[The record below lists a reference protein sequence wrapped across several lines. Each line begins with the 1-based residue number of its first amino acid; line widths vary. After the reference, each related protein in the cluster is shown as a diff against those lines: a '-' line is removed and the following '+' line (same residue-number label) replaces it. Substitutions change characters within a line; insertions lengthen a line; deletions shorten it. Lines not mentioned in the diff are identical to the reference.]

1 MKNAILQ
8 ETKRAFVLMAAGVA
22 AFAAFASH
30 SEWTGKEGQITI
42 SASSTW
48 TMDDEDLAYVNE
60 KISRLTV
67 KGTLILDNLSSWPHG
82 NSTTVLD
89 NNLFWD
95 SSGKVIKKGSKT
107 LDSAYYNYR
116 ATGTLIVEEGTIS
129 QGTAYLWGNRKTSG
143 KIWVKD
149 GATLRENY
157 AGTLGGTR
165 LILEGSGVGDAGAF
179 IADKAD
185 TGCVSYLILSNN
197 ATVALN
203 TTAKVFAEYVS
214 TKDSVDRNP
223 ALMELNGYTL
233 TIGGT
238 AGTVTM
244 QNVSVSGGGAIKFAA
259 GQARTFKATGTT
271 DLGSTK
277 LIVEGDLTLDSG
289 DWGDI
294 EILEGATLTLAPAS
308 ATSSVVLSGV
318 LSGAGNVA
326 IGTSATPAVGRVALL
341 RANTYTGTTTM
352 NGADAFVLSLGNGAA
367 IPDETKFT
375 RQGGTVLPAIGY
387 QADGVTPRWT
397 AAQVLSMAKE
407 QAVETM
413 TPDVTEATDCGSL
426 IIPGALYST
435 YFPESGPTWG
445 AVGTGKGG
453 YTFTGPFAAEHP
465 LDISS
470 TAGTVRL
477 SGDETINLGTVTLT
491 GTSANDGGTLL
502 LEDAADV
509 RFGHTTIT
517 VGNLASRT
525 PTSTGELIV
534 SNSTLRAT
542 EVPTTDALADTALWV
557 GRYSQGILRIEGDSV
572 VSNRVLVGGGN
583 SSEHTANDYG
593 VGAIYQ
599 RGGKLF
605 PRRSPTSTVYYGS
618 SIGVAGHGY
627 YELTD
632 DAYCEFAYNAS
643 FGYVGSCI
651 VMQYDGNVTLK
662 SGTLYFG
669 YYNYN
674 GNHESTYYIRKGT
687 LDLGGNSCWLSYGSG
702 NRTVLTLDGPE
713 AKFRNRYPVST
724 NRKGKNTTVI
734 NLNNGGEFEAWYF
747 AQTVTQEEVTVDY
760 PLVVNF
766 NGGILKH
773 GSSKSYP
780 DMFNNSKQPVNKVT
794 VYEKGAVFNSYNEL
808 ATGANANLLDTRGVN
823 IDGASGNGIQ
833 SITLPE
839 PLTGCIAAPRVII
852 ECAGAYGATAVA
864 EIDNRT
870 ATVTNILVTSH
881 GWGYTPDGT
890 TVRLRYG
897 RYSNRFGVGTDTGYV
912 LPAESIVIGPNTA
925 GGLTKIGVGQLN
937 VYGTNTWA
945 QWTRVQEGTVKA
957 MYDKSIPSGTY
968 LTLANDATLDLN
980 NVSEATFTGV
990 DGTGGTVA
998 NGALKIVGEWK
1009 ISAKKF
1015 LNRETTAIT
1024 GTLDLTDCTGITL
1037 TDTEVLDEAAKQLR
1051 SLTLF
1056 KATEAVGLAD
1066 VEISGVPE
1074 GWRVTKTDNGF
1085 RLSSEKGMLLL
1096 LR

>member
-1 MKNAILQ
+1 M
-8 ETKRAFVLMAAGVA
+8 
-22 AFAAFASH
+22 
-30 SEWTGKEGQITI
+30 
-42 SASSTW
+42 
-48 TMDDEDLAYVNE
+48 
-60 KISRLTV
+60 
-67 KGTLILDNLSSWPHG
+67 
-82 NSTTVLD
+82 
-89 NNLFWD
+89 
-95 SSGKVIKKGSKT
+95 
-107 LDSAYYNYR
+107 
-116 ATGTLIVEEGTIS
+116 
-129 QGTAYLWGNRKTSG
+129 
-143 KIWVKD
+143 
-149 GATLRENY
+149 
-157 AGTLGGTR
+157 
-165 LILEGSGVGDAGAF
+165 
-179 IADKAD
+179 
-185 TGCVSYLILSNN
+185 SYLILSND
-197 ATVALN
+197 ASVAFN
-203 TTAKVFAEYVS
+203 TTSAILADIKTDYVE
-214 TKDSVDRNP
+214 RNP
-223 ALMELNGYTL
+223 ALMEMNGYTL

-244 QNVSVSGGGAIKFAA
+244 RNVSVSGGGAIKFAA
-259 GQARTFKATGTT
+259 GTARTFKATGTT
-271 DLGSTK
+271 DIGSTK

-289 DWGDI
+289 EWGDI

-308 ATSSVVLSGV
+308 ATSAIVISGV
-318 LSGAGNVA
+318 ISGAGNVA

-375 RQGGTVLPAIGY
+375 RQGGTLLPAIGY

-397 AAQVLSMAKE
+397 AEQVLSMAKE

-426 IIPGALYST
+426 LISGALYST

-453 YTFTGPFAAEHP
+453 YTFTGPFTAEHP

-502 LEDAADV
+502 LENAADV
-509 RFGHTTIT
+509 KFGHATIT
-517 VGNLASRT
+517 LGNLASRT

-534 SNSTLRAT
+534 SNSTLCAT
-542 EVPTTDALADTALWV
+542 EVPTTDTYGDAAIWV

-583 SSEHTANDYG
+583 ASGKAHEANNYG

-605 PRRSPTSTVYYGS
+605 PRRSPTSTLYYGS

-643 FGYVGSCI
+643 FGYVGSCV
-651 VMQYDGNVTLK
+651 VMQYDGNVVLK
-662 SGTLYFG
+662 GGTLYTG

-674 GNHESTYYIRKGT
+674 GNHECTYYIRKGA
-687 LDLGGNSCWLSYGSG
+687 LDLGGNSCWLSYGAG
-702 NRTVLTLDGPE
+702 TRTVLTLDGPE
-713 AKFRNRYPVST
+713 AKFSIGSSVSA
-724 NRKGKNTTVI
+724 NQKNDNETVL
-734 NLNNGGEFEAWYF
+734 NLNNGGEFEAWFLSQKYSR
-747 AQTVTQEEVTVDY
+747 EESSKEY

-773 GSSKSYP
+773 GSVKAYP
-780 DMFNNSKQPVNKVT
+780 DMFNNDTQPVNKVT

-808 ATGANANLLDTRGVN
+808 ATGANANLLTTKGVN

-839 PLTGCIAAPRVII
+839 PLTDCIAAPRVII
-852 ECAGAYGATAVA
+852 ECEGAYGATAVA

-881 GWGYTPDGT
+881 GWGYTPEGT
-890 TVRLRYG
+890 KVSLRYG
-897 RYSNRFGVGTDTGYV
+897 RYSNRFGTGSDTGYV
-912 LPAESIVIGPNTA
+912 LPSESVVIGPNTA
-925 GGLTKIGVGQLN
+925 GGLTKIGIGQLN

-998 NGALKIVGEWK
+998 NGDLKIVGEWK

-1015 LNRETTAIT
+1015 IDRETTAIT

-1037 TDTEVLDEAAKQLR
+1037 TDTEVLDEAAKQLK
-1051 SLTLF
+1051 SLKLF
-1056 KATEAVGLAD
+1056 TATTVVGLAD
-1066 VEISGVPE
+1066 VEISGVPKDWKVSKI
-1074 GWRVTKTDNGF
+1074 GNGI
-1085 RLSSEKGMLLL
+1085 RLSIENGLIFIVK
-1096 LR
+1096 

>member
-1 MKNAILQ
+1 MTVKELLV
-8 ETKRAFVLMAAGVA
+8 TCAAAVA
-22 AFAAFASH
+22 TFSTAFASH
-30 SEWTGKEGQITI
+30 SEWEGKEGQISI
-42 SASSTW
+42 VKSATW
-48 TMDDEDLAYVNE
+48 TMDDEDVAYINA
-60 KISRLTV
+60 KISRITV
-67 KGTLILDNLSSWPHG
+67 SGTLILDNLSTWPVG
-82 NSTTVLD
+82 TGGKTVP
-89 NNLFWD
+89 LFWS
-95 SSGKVIKKGSKT
+95 SSGTVIKKGNGT
-107 LDSAYYNYR
+107 VTVVPYNYR
-116 ATGTLIVEEGTIS
+116 TTGMLVIEEGEIYHATS
-129 QGTAYLWGNRKTSG
+129 YLWGDRSLNS
-143 KIWVKD
+143 KIWVKN
-149 GATLRENY
+149 GASLVQNVS
-157 AGTLGGTR
+157 ANHGGAR
-165 LILEGSGVGDAGAF
+165 LILEGTGIDGNGAYVADSAAAGA
-179 IADKAD
+179 
-185 TGCVSYLILSNN
+185 VSYLVLSND
-197 ATVALN
+197 ARVAFN
-203 TTAKVFAEYVS
+203 TTSAILADVKTDYVE
-214 TKDSVDRNP
+214 RNP

-244 QNVSVSGGGAIKFAA
+244 RNVSVSGGGAIKFAA
-259 GQARTFKATGTT
+259 GAARTFKATGTT

-277 LIVEGDLTLDSG
+277 LIVEGDVTLDSG
-289 DWGDI
+289 EWGDI

-308 ATSSVVLSGV
+308 ATSSVVISGV
-318 LSGAGNVA
+318 ISGAGNVA
-326 IGTSATPAVGRVALL
+326 IGTSAAPAVGRVALL

-352 NGADAFVLSLGNGAA
+352 NGAEEFVLSLGNGAA

-375 RQGGTVLPAIGY
+375 RQGGTLLPAIGY

-397 AAQVLSMAKE
+397 AEQVLSMAKE

-413 TPDVTEATDCGSL
+413 TPDVTEATDCDSL
-426 IIPGALYST
+426 LISGALYST

-509 RFGHTTIT
+509 QFGHTTIT
-517 VGNLASRT
+517 LGNRT
-525 PTSTGELIV
+525 TTTPRSTGIMIV

-542 EVPTTDALADTALWV
+542 EVPTTDTLADTALWV
-557 GRYSQGILRIEGDSV
+557 GRYSQGVLCIEGDSV

-583 SSEHTANDYG
+583 ASTHNLSDNG

-605 PRRSPTSTVYYGS
+605 PRRSPTSTIYYGS
-618 SIGVAGHGY
+618 SIGVGGHGY

-632 DAYCEFAYNAS
+632 DAYCEFAYNAV
-643 FGYVGSCI
+643 FGYVGSCV
-651 VMQYDGNVTLK
+651 VMQYDGNVVMK
-662 SGTLYFG
+662 GGILYTG

-674 GNHESTYYIRKGT
+674 SNHECTYYIRKGACE
-687 LDLGGNSCWLSYGSG
+687 LGGNSCWMSYGAG
-702 NRTVLTLDGPE
+702 TRTVLTLDGPE
-713 AKFRNRYPVST
+713 AKFSIRNPIST
-724 NRKGKNTTVI
+724 NQKDNNETVL
-734 NLNNGGEFEAWYF
+734 NLNNGGEIEAWYLG
-747 AQTVTQEEVTVDY
+747 QKYPREESRKDY

-773 GSSKSYP
+773 GSVKAYP
-780 DMFNNSKQPVNKVT
+780 DIFNNDTQPVNKVT

-808 ATGANANLLDTRGVN
+808 ATGANANLLTTKGVN

-833 SITLPE
+833 SIILPE
-839 PLTGCIAAPRVII
+839 PLTDCIAAPRVII
-852 ECAGAYGATAVA
+852 ECEGAYGATAVA

-881 GWGYTPDGT
+881 GWGYTPEGT

-897 RYSNRFGVGTDTGYV
+897 RYSNRFGPGSDTGYV
-912 LPAESIVIGPNTA
+912 LPAESVVIGPNTA
-925 GGLTKIGVGQLN
+925 GGITKIGVGQLN

-945 QWTRVQEGTVKA
+945 QWTRVQEGTMKA

-1037 TDTEVLDEAAKQLR
+1037 TDTEVLDEDAKQLKG
-1051 SLTLF
+1051 LKLF
-1056 KATEAVGLAD
+1056 TATTAIGLEDAE
-1066 VEISGVPE
+1066 VSGVPE
-1074 GWRVTKTDNGF
+1074 GWKVSKVGNGI
-1085 RLSSEKGMLLL
+1085 RLSGEKGLVFIVK
-1096 LR
+1096 